1 MIHQLETRRSIDTL
15 ALALFKR
22 ALVKV
27 VDGLQP
33 CLSMHDFAGP

>member
-1 MIHQLETRRSIDTL
+1 MIHQLETGRSIDTL
-15 ALALFKR
+15 ALTIFKR

-27 VDGLQP
+27 VGGLQS